1 MSNAVEMEALER
13 SIRAKATRRVR
24 SKIGLMWHFAVF
36 TMVNLAMFAIDQR
49 YTPSVQWFV
58 WPLSGWGAALLL
70 HGFAVMSGRGF
81 TEDMIR
87 VEIDK
92 EKRLRGLA

>member
-1 MSNAVEMEALER
+1 MSNAVEVEALER

-24 SKIGLMWHFAVF
+24 AKIGLMWHFAVF
-36 TMVNLAMFAIDQR
+36 AMVNLAMFAIDQR

-70 HGFAVMSGRGF
+70 HAFAVMSARGL

-87 VEIDK
+87 VEIDR